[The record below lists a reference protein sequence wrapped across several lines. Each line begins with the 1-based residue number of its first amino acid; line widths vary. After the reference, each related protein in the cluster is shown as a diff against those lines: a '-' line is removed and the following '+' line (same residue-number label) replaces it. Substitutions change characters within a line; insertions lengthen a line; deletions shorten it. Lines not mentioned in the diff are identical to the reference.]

1 MKIVIVEDEVRI
13 REGIHR
19 LLTKTDPSFEV
30 VGEAENG
37 REGIELLLR
46 ERPDLALVDVRMPE
60 LDGIGMLEAVQAQGF
75 KPMVIVLSA
84 YSDFSYAQQAMKLGA
99 REYLVKPIVVDELI
113 GAVRRAKEALA
124 QQTLARSGM
133 RARGDVLSAALY
145 ANVPLSS
152 EALEQVHRTFDLG
165 ENTPFALLMVHLADD
180 TGFPAAERIA
190 AFLQTHLGGEC
201 TILPQAMQ
209 GCIACVFTGFD
220 GMLARTLE
228 KKLLCSWKTDVRFVA
243 GLDFCTGLSGLRKT
257 ALHMLSLMEYGLI
270 LPAGRL
276 VRPQEIAELGLE
288 VLSYPIETENAARAA
303 LAKHDAD
310 TVPARLRDF
319 GTFFENGVLY
329 APREIKEAHVRFALS
344 LLGIAQE
351 LGRGED
357 GRLSRQALL
366 DDVMSAVHPSQLASV
381 RRRLADFLCEDAVE
395 ERETGLLVRRARGLM
410 QTFFSQG
417 ITLEEIARKLGVTPE
432 YLGTQIHRETGMTF
446 GTLMKQLRVD
456 EARRLFLTTDKK
468 LYEVAR
474 MVGYSD
480 AKYFSK
486 VFQSITGMLPAEY
499 RRMNK

>member
-37 REGIELLLR
+37 REGVELLLR

-99 REYLVKPIVVDELI
+99 REYLVKPIVADELI

-190 AFLQTHLGGEC
+190 AFSQTHLGGEFM
-201 TILPQAMQ
+201 ILPQAMQ

-288 VLSYPIETENAARAA
+288 VLSYPI
-303 LAKHDAD
+303 
-310 TVPARLRDF
+310 
-319 GTFFENGVLY
+319 
-329 APREIKEAHVRFALS
+329 
-344 LLGIAQE
+344 
-351 LGRGED
+351 
-357 GRLSRQALL
+357 
-366 DDVMSAVHPSQLASV
+366 
-381 RRRLADFLCEDAVE
+381 
-395 ERETGLLVRRARGLM
+395 
-410 QTFFSQG
+410 
-417 ITLEEIARKLGVTPE
+417 
-432 YLGTQIHRETGMTF
+432 
-446 GTLMKQLRVD
+446 
-456 EARRLFLTTDKK
+456 
-468 LYEVAR
+468 
-474 MVGYSD
+474 
-480 AKYFSK
+480 
-486 VFQSITGMLPAEY
+486 
-499 RRMNK
+499 

>member
-37 REGIELLLR
+37 REGVELLLR
-46 ERPDLALVDVRMPE
+46 KRPDLALVDVRMPE

-190 AFLQTHLGGEC
+190 AFSQTHLGGEC

-228 KKLLCSWKTDVRFVA
+228 KKAALLLENGCALRGRAGFLHRAVRA
-243 GLDFCTGLSGLRKT
+243 SQNGAPH
-257 ALHMLSLMEYGLI
+257 ALAHGI
-270 LPAGRL
+270 RAHPAGGQAGSSPGDRGAWAGSA
-276 VRPQEIAELGLE
+276 Q
-288 VLSYPIETENAARAA
+288 LS
-303 LAKHDAD
+303 H
-310 TVPARLRDF
+310 
-319 GTFFENGVLY
+319 
-329 APREIKEAHVRFALS
+329 
-344 LLGIAQE
+344 
-351 LGRGED
+351 
-357 GRLSRQALL
+357 
-366 DDVMSAVHPSQLASV
+366 
-381 RRRLADFLCEDAVE
+381 
-395 ERETGLLVRRARGLM
+395 
-410 QTFFSQG
+410 
-417 ITLEEIARKLGVTPE
+417 
-432 YLGTQIHRETGMTF
+432 
-446 GTLMKQLRVD
+446 
-456 EARRLFLTTDKK
+456 
-468 LYEVAR
+468 
-474 MVGYSD
+474 
-480 AKYFSK
+480 
-486 VFQSITGMLPAEY
+486 
-499 RRMNK
+499 

>member
-1 MKIVIVEDEVRI
+1 MP
-13 REGIHR
+13 GR
-19 LLTKTDPSFEV
+19 LK
-30 VGEAENG
+30 
-37 REGIELLLR
+37 
-46 ERPDLALVDVRMPE
+46 
-60 LDGIGMLEAVQAQGF
+60 
-75 KPMVIVLSA
+75 
-84 YSDFSYAQQAMKLGA
+84 
-99 REYLVKPIVVDELI
+99 
-113 GAVRRAKEALA
+113 
-124 QQTLARSGM
+124 
-133 RARGDVLSAALY
+133 
-145 ANVPLSS
+145 
-152 EALEQVHRTFDLG
+152 
-165 ENTPFALLMVHLADD
+165 
-180 TGFPAAERIA
+180 
-190 AFLQTHLGGEC
+190 
-201 TILPQAMQ
+201 
-209 GCIACVFTGFD
+209 
-220 GMLARTLE
+220 
-228 KKLLCSWKTDVRFVA
+228 KKLLCSWKKDVRFVA

-310 TVPARLRDF
+310 TVRARLRDF

-381 RRRLADFLCEDAVE
+381 RRRLADFLCEDAGE

-417 ITLEEIARKLGVTPE
+417 IT
-432 YLGTQIHRETGMTF
+432 
-446 GTLMKQLRVD
+446 

-474 MVGYSD
+474 MVGYAD